1 MATFSAT
8 VDKWVSDS
16 EEKMEAVFKTAVQFT
31 IDDALDRTPVDTGFL
46 KSSMTVSLSGFTP
59 LREKGFNLNNSSY
72 EMIIAGA
79 DLGDTIYANYVAN
92 YAQHVEHGAKGRAGR
107 HMVKLAAQNWQ
118 TNVNRAVSLAT

>member
-8 VDKWVSDS
+8 VDKWISDS

-31 IDDALDRTPVDTGFL
+31 IDETLDRTPVDTGFL

-59 LREKGFNLNNSSY
+59 LREKGFSLNNAAY
-72 EMIIAGA
+72 ELVIAGA
-79 DLGDTIYANYVAN
+79 DLGDTIYANYAAN
-92 YAQHVEHGAKGRAGR
+92 YAKYVEDGSRGRAGR

-118 TNVNRAVSLAT
+118 TNVDRAVSLVS